1 VLIRFWGT
9 RGSIP
14 TPDRRTNY
22 FGGNTSCVEVRTGDD
37 HAIVLDC
44 GTGVRPLGLD
54 ILGRGESL
62 PPLHILIT
70 HTHWD
75 HIQGFPFF
83 LPAYV
88 PGARLTFYGTRGL
101 EQSLEASI
109 SGQMHQTY
117 FPVQLGELRAEVDFV
132 ELGEQRFTLGSC
144 RVTTQYLNHTAP
156 TIGYRFE
163 HGRLKFAYITD
174 HEPFW
179 WPPTGLAQ
187 AGSYLHPGDQRHI
200 AFVAGVDLLIHDAQ
214 YSDREYPAKRG
225 WGHSPIEYV
234 VDVAIRAG
242 VRRLVLF
249 HHDPLHSD
257 AWVRQ
262 HTEAARRRARA
273 AGSSLEILAASE
285 GLEIRLAQPV
295 RPIKSTVNGTS
306 RVAASGRGGRI
317 LVAGSTADAARE
329 IRDALAGDGY
339 EITLARNGKVA
350 RLAARQRPHLLILLG
365 ARRERALLDTVK
377 RVRGEAWG
385 ASLPILVVAGSEGP
399 GVAGR
404 LADRLTDV
412 LTRPLNPAFLRPR
425 VRAWLSRGATSGP
438 AGRGLHRQ
446 RIVSAAIG
454 PERGFLRGLPLGER
468 AALFIRAQ
476 TARFRQGEIIFKE
489 GDPAGGLYLIRTGRV
504 RLSVREGGREIV
516 LGTAKTGDTLGE
528 LAALDGG
535 PRTATARAV
544 RATAADYIPRELFR
558 ASLSSAPAAAVRL
571 LQLMAGRLRE
581 TDPHV
586 GELASLERQTG
597 APAPE
602 DSQPAKPA
610 EARSTRRHPGR
621 PVFGQR
627 RGVLKMRSRRRRS

>member
-37 HAIVLDC
+37 HVIVLDC
-44 GTGVRPLGLD
+44 GTGARPLGLD

-101 EQSLEASI
+101 ERTLEASI

-132 ELGEQRFTLGSC
+132 ELAEQRFTLGSC
-144 RVTTQYLNHTAP
+144 RVTTQFLNHTAP

-163 HGRLKFAYITD
+163 RGPLKFAYVTD

-179 WPPTGLAQ
+179 WPPTGLTP
-187 AGSYLHPGDQRHI
+187 AGTYLHPGDERHI
-200 AFVAGVDLLIHDAQ
+200 AFVAGVDLLVHDAQ

-234 VDVAIRAG
+234 VDVAVRAG
-242 VRRLVLF
+242 VKRLVLF

-262 HTEAARRRARA
+262 STERARRRARA
-273 AGSSLEILAASE
+273 AGSSLEILAAAE
-285 GLEIRLAQPV
+285 GLEIRLEEPV
-295 RPIKSTVNGTS
+295 RSTKSLLNGVP
-306 RVAASGRGGRI
+306 RAAASTRGGRI
-317 LVAGSTADAARE
+317 LVAGSTANTARE
-329 IRDALAGDGY
+329 IRDVLAGDGY
-339 EITLARNGKVA
+339 QITLAGNGKVA
-350 RLAARQRPHLLILLG
+350 RLAERQRPHLLILAG
-365 ARRERALLDTVK
+365 SKRETALLDTVK

-385 ASLPILVVAGSEGP
+385 ASLPILVLAASEGP

-404 LADRLTDV
+404 LADRFTDIV
-412 LTRPLNPAFLRPR
+412 TRPLNPAFLRPR
-425 VRAWLSRGATSGP
+425 VRAWLSRGAASGP
-438 AGRGLHRQ
+438 ASRGIRRQ
-446 RIVSAAIG
+446 RIVSTSIV

-468 AALFIRAQ
+468 AVLFLGAQ
-476 TARFRQGEIIFKE
+476 TARFRDGEIIFKE
-489 GDPAGGLYLIRTGRV
+489 GDPAGGLYLVRAGRV
-504 RLSVREGGREIV
+504 RLTVREGDREIV
-516 LGTAKTGDTLGE
+516 LGIAKSGDTLGE

-535 PRTATARAV
+535 PRTATAQALC
-544 RATAADYIPRELFR
+544 ATAADYIPRELFA
-558 ASLSSAPAAAVRL
+558 ASLSSTPAAAVRL
-571 LQLMAGRLRE
+571 LHLMAERLRR
-581 TDPHV
+581 TDPRV
-586 GELASLERQTG
+586 GELTSLESTLRHAPTG
-597 APAPE
+597 HRGRAP
-602 DSQPAKPA
+602 
-610 EARSTRRHPGR
+610 
-621 PVFGQR
+621 
-627 RGVLKMRSRRRRS
+627 KMRSRRR